1 MRCSPKLLLLP
12 GVILLACIEGL
23 AQGPVYHMGRPPKA
37 EEMRALDVCIGPE
50 GQGLPAGSG
59 NATQGAPIY
68 MQKCAICHGLNG
80 EGGVGPKL
88 VGGVGTLTDAQP
100 VRTIGSFWPNAPSIW
115 DFINR
120 SMPQTQPGSLVP
132 DEVYAVLAFLLTRN
146 GIIKES
152 DVLDATTLPKVKMP
166 NHDGFVPAKPMYP
179 EPAQYSGGCG
189 SHACTKE
196 GR

>member
-1 MRCSPKLLLLP
+1 
-12 GVILLACIEGL
+12 
-23 AQGPVYHMGRPPKA
+23 
-37 EEMRALDVCIGPE
+37 
-50 GQGLPAGSG
+50 
-59 NATQGAPIY
+59 
-68 MQKCAICHGLNG
+68 
-80 EGGVGPKL
+80 
-88 VGGVGTLTDAQP
+88 

-120 SMPQTQPGSLVP
+120 AMPQTQPGSLVP

>member
-1 MRCSPKLLLLP
+1 MGPSTSMPFNPGEWLRTGACTMRCSPKLLLLS

-23 AQGPVYHMGRPPKA
+23 AQGSVYHMGRPPKA
-37 EEMRALDVCIGPE
+37 EEMRALDVCVGPE

-88 VGGVGTLTDAQP
+88 VGGVGTLTEAQP
-100 VRTIGSFWPNAPSIW
+100 GRTIGSFWPNAPSIG

-120 SMPQTQPGSLVP
+120 AMPQTQPGSLVP

-166 NHDGFVPAKPMYP
+166 
-179 EPAQYSGGCG
+179 
-189 SHACTKE
+189 
-196 GR
+196 